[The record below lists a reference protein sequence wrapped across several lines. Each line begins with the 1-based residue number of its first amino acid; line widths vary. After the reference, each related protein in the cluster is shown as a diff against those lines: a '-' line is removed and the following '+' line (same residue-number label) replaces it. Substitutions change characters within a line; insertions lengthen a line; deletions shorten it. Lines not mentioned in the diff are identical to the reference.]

1 MNNRMIINFT
11 PGSTTLH
18 KLTGATKVRSFII
31 ATVFLIMSFDLR
43 LILPFAVAA
52 TYALFSLK
60 PNWKPIRYV
69 FTFFM
74 LLNLLNLFLFWI
86 GDPGIG
92 TMNSGG
98 TTTILWQGSRFYL
111 SAETAWYLLT
121 RFCKML
127 ASFLASMV
135 FILSITP
142 SEFAAGLN
150 SIKVPYKICTIV
162 ALAYRCIPDIVRSY
176 MDISTSM
183 QARGMELD
191 PKKVPVT
198 TRLKQT
204 VLIIIPL
211 ILSTFENVGNIAN
224 AMSLR
229 GYGKRKKRSWY
240 AEHEPT
246 TADRIFTIGYIA
258 LGLFCIVY
266 ILYRMFSP
274 DYHLLWYPFTS

>member
-1 MNNRMIINFT
+1 MNNRMIINFIPGNT
-11 PGSTTLH
+11 PLH
-18 KLTGATKVRSFII
+18 KLTGATKVRSFFIS
-31 ATVFLIMSFDLR
+31 TVFLVMSFDLR
-43 LILPFAVAA
+43 LILPFMAVA
-52 TYALFSLK
+52 TVALVSLK
-60 PNWKPIRYV
+60 PAWKPVRYL

-74 LLNLLNLFLFWI
+74 LMNILNLFLFWL

-92 TMNSGG
+92 TMHSGG
-98 TTTILWQGSRFYL
+98 TTTILWQSGRLYL
-111 SAETAWYLLT
+111 SAETVWYLLT

-127 ASFLASMV
+127 TSFLVSMV

-162 ALAYRCIPDIVRSY
+162 ALAYRCIPDIVRNY

-191 PKKVPVT
+191 PKKVHIT
-198 TRLKQT
+198 TRLKQA
-204 VLIIIPL
+204 VLIIVPL
-211 ILSTFENVGNIAN
+211 VLSTFEKVGNIAN

-229 GYGKRKKRSWY
+229 GYGKLKKRSWY

-246 TADRIFTIGYIA
+246 AADRIFKIGYIV
-258 LGLFCIVY
+258 LGLFCIGY
-266 ILYRMFSP
+266 ISYRIFST